1 MWTAVF
7 HFIAKCVLEIHCR
20 QCDAMK
26 YPISITFIATDHS
39 VLRFPSW
46 LNICDV
52 IKKTLSPNDPYDEIV
67 KAFEDRVRGMN
78 WNDKL
83 LVSLRKSLDSDSDMQ
98 CKDDFPGTLHC
109 EAVLVALALYPDN
122 AIRDDETRV
131 LTNAAEVLFSP
142 DSISKADPM
151 LTGIAHWGC
160 QGVKAMLSS
169 LL

>member
-1 MWTAVF
+1 
-7 HFIAKCVLEIHCR
+7 
-20 QCDAMK
+20 MK

-83 LVSLRKSLDSDSDMQ
+83 LVSLRKSLNSDSDMQ

-131 LTNAAEVLFSP
+131 LTNTAEVLFSP